1 MEKIADGTSVWRC
14 ERAEH
19 KAARKYEQERS
30 KHMEKLFAKLQ
41 AEFEKES
48 DNMCKLINLDVVNA
62 MTIYRLIFGLL
73 KVRRIQNANSTVKS

>member
-1 MEKIADGTSVWRC
+1 MEKIADGASVWRC
-14 ERAEH
+14 ERAEL

-48 DNMCKLINLDVVNA
+48 DNMCKVNLDVVYE
-62 MTIYRLIFGLL
+62 MTIYFFVCGLCQKFHIFKLPILLL
-73 KVRRIQNANSTVKS
+73 KV